1 MMTKGSM
8 GGVAVAAL
16 VGLTGGAARAQAP
29 QAPAPVVQPAAP
41 APAQAVP
48 HHTAHHRHRAHRHQA
63 AVTPLAAPAPSPV
76 AAENAGT
83 APAPVP
89 NEDAGPPRAAPG
101 TAATVTPGSMSI
113 HYPPTGDGFL
123 PGSSS
128 SDMDNHTTP
137 AVPGVQYQA
146 PIANPAPQ
154 ALPPPGN
161 GQ

>member
-1 MMTKGSM
+1 
-8 GGVAVAAL
+8 VP
-16 VGLTGGAARAQAP
+16 GA
-29 QAPAPVVQPAAP
+29 
-41 APAQAVP
+41 
-48 HHTAHHRHRAHRHQA
+48 
-63 AVTPLAAPAPSPV
+63 
-76 AAENAGT
+76 
-83 APAPVP
+83 
-89 NEDAGPPRAAPG
+89 
-101 TAATVTPGSMSI
+101 AATVTPGSMSI

>member
-1 MMTKGSM
+1 MTKGLI
-8 GGVAVAAL
+8 GGLAMATLIATVNPA
-16 VGLTGGAARAQAP
+16 GAQAP
-29 QAPAPVVQPAAP
+29 QPTRTAQPAPSP
-41 APAQAVP
+41 P
-48 HHTAHHRHRAHRHQA
+48 HHALHRHHARHHHMA
-63 AVTPLAAPAPSPV
+63 LATPAAPAPSPV

-113 HYPPTGDGFL
+113 HYPPNGDGYL

-128 SDMDNHTTP
+128 SDMDNRTTP

-154 ALPPPGN
+154 TLPPPGN